1 MPSLKYSPYLALVP
15 PVGISILPAM
25 AWLAMNVQIEQ
36 QLLTGCKI
44 KRKYHTD
51 EKSGI
56 DFEVWRLVVA
66 DFVDYGEQKQSSMVG
81 RAALRKLRRFNLKT
95 WGLELA
101 PDHCELPMGC
111 PQTMTHFD

>member
-1 MPSLKYSPYLALVP
+1 MPSLKYSPYLALAP

-44 KRKYHTD
+44 QRKYHSD

-56 DFEVWRLVVA
+56 EFWSLAAGGGWLCRLWRAEAVEHG
-66 DFVDYGEQKQSSMVG
+66 GESGIK
-81 RAALRKLRRFNLKT
+81 
-95 WGLELA
+95 EI
-101 PDHCELPMGC
+101 EEI
-111 PQTMTHFD
+111 